1 MDIGVA
7 TAFVGAVQVVAV
19 TALTIMGKIHAA
31 AVRSQASAIKELAQA
46 VGHQA
51 TVLAEMRDKMTIQ
64 QERFDSAHRD
74 VIHNFANIR
83 TTLSNMC
90 PLDHTKADTLHDAA
104 QIVLRKGQRLQ

>member
-51 TVLAEMRDKMTIQ
+51 TVLAEMRDRMTIQ
-64 QERFDSAHRD
+64 QERSDSAHRE
-74 VIHNFANIR
+74 VMHNFANVR
-83 TTLSNMC
+83 SSLSGIC
-90 PLDHTKADTLHDAA
+90 PLDETKADTLHDAA
-104 QIVLRKGQRLQ
+104 QIVLRKARAP